1 MATTQI
7 TPTHDDNE
15 TEAPLL
21 RRGWR
26 KCTFEEKVEMLE
38 LLRNWCF
45 PAPDYE
51 AFDPHALLEERSAG
65 FDGETGEE
73 ITDMSEDQIDQEL
86 DALNRHAHKVED
98 G

>member
-1 MATTQI
+1 
-7 TPTHDDNE
+7 
-15 TEAPLL
+15 
-21 RRGWR
+21 
-26 KCTFEEKVEMLE
+26 MLE

-65 FDGETGEE
+65 FDGEMGEE

-86 DALNRHAHKVED
+86 DALNRQAHKVED